1 MNYSHRFEQ
10 LINDFELNLS
20 QSSVCRTSAGE
31 FIISALTFIKNDLL
45 DKAETILL
53 SHAGQMPAAG
63 STLLGVIAGLR
74 KNPQCCETYFLKV
87 IEDTNSE
94 FNLICLAGDFA
105 RFFGLMKIAI
115 KAYDC
120 AISIS
125 PHSGHAFLQRG
136 RTCSEAGDVSAAID
150 DLHRAI
156 MLQPNLISAHISLG
170 DEYRSAN
177 MTDAAYKC
185 YRAALNID
193 PQNFK
198 AQAGLDLTLALA
210 LPPWHSAMLNDEI
223 RNQAFEKAIKSAV
236 KPGCS
241 VLDIGTGTGLL
252 AMVASRAGAKRVIG
266 CESVG
271 FLAEAAREIVRQ
283 NNLEDDI
290 SILHKWSKDLTMCK
304 DIMEPVDILVAEI
317 VDTGL
322 LGENIIETISDAKQ
336 RLCKPGATIIPYGAS
351 VYAAPIE
358 SQEITL
364 ERRVSMA
371 NGFDISLLNSLR
383 PNIYIQTD
391 LSKYDWRMLTE
402 PVQIFDL
409 DFTSEQPLL
418 EQESFCLTP
427 HSDGTAHCI
436 AFWFDLHLIP
446 GITLSTAPE
455 KPATHWKQAV
465 YTFSDPVEV
474 KQNEPIRI
482 NASRNQSK
490 ITLSLG
496 GKGPV

>member
-1 MNYSHRFEQ
+1 MNYSDRFNQ
-10 LINDFELNLS
+10 LINDFEFNLN
-20 QSSVCRTSAGE
+20 QSTVRRTSAGE
-31 FIISALTFIKNDLL
+31 FIISALNFLKNDLL
-45 DKAETILL
+45 DKAESGLL
-53 SHAGQMPAAG
+53 SHKGQLPAAG
-63 STLLGVIAGLR
+63 FTLLGVIAGLK
-74 KNPQCCETYFLKV
+74 KNHQSCETYFQKV

-94 FNLICLAGDFA
+94 FNLVCLAGDFS

-115 KAYDC
+115 KAYEC
-120 AISIS
+120 AISRS
-125 PHSGHAFLQRG
+125 PHSGQAFLQRG
-136 RTCSEAGDVSAAID
+136 QAYSEAGDVSAAID

-156 MLQPNLISAHISLG
+156 LLQPNLISAHISLG

-177 MTDAAYKC
+177 MTDAAFKC

-193 PQNFK
+193 PNNFK
-198 AQAGLDLTLALA
+198 AQSGLDLTLALT
-210 LPPWHSAMLNDEI
+210 LPQWHSAMLNDEI

-266 CESVG
+266 CESVE
-271 FLAEAAREIVRQ
+271 FLAEAAKEIVQQ
-283 NNLEDDI
+283 NYLEDKI
-290 SILHKWSKDLTMCK
+290 SILHKWSKDLTIGE
-304 DIMEPVDILVAEI
+304 DIAEPVDIIIAEI

-322 LGENIIETISDAKQ
+322 LGENIIAVISDARR
-336 RLCKPGATIIPYGAS
+336 RLGKPGATTIPCGAK

-358 SQEITL
+358 SKEIAL

-371 NGFDISLLNSLR
+371 NGFNISLLNSLR

-391 LSKYDWRMLTE
+391 LSKYDWRMLAE

-409 DFTSEQPLL
+409 DFTRDQPLL
-418 EQESFCLTP
+418 KQESFCLTP

-436 AFWFDLHLIP
+436 AFWFDLHLSQTV
-446 GITLSTAPE
+446 TLSTAPE

-465 YTFSDPVEV
+465 YTFSDPVEI
-474 KQNEPIRI
+474 KQNEPIRM
-482 NASRNQSK
+482 NASHNQSK

-496 GKGPV
+496 GRGPD

>member
-1 MNYSHRFEQ
+1 MNYSNRFKQ
-10 LINDFELNLS
+10 LITDFELNLS

-31 FIISALTFIKNDLL
+31 YIISALTFLRNDLL
-45 DKAETILL
+45 DKAETLLL
-53 SHAGQMPAAG
+53 SHTGQMPAAG

-74 KNPQCCETYFLKV
+74 KNSQCCKTYFQKV
-87 IEDTNSE
+87 IEDRNSE
-94 FNLICLAGDFA
+94 FNLVCLTGDFS

-115 KAYDC
+115 KAYER
-120 AISIS
+120 AIFMS
-125 PHSGHAFLQRG
+125 PHSGHAFLKRG
-136 RTCSEAGDVSAAID
+136 QTYSEAGDVSAAID

-185 YRAALNID
+185 YREALNID
-193 PQNFK
+193 PQNVQ
-198 AQAGLDLTLALA
+198 AQCGLDLTLALA
-210 LPPWHSAMLNDEI
+210 LPQWHSAMLNDEI
-223 RNQAFEKAIKSAV
+223 RNQAFEQAIKSVV

-252 AMVASRAGAKRVIG
+252 AMVASRAGAKRVVG

-271 FLAEAAREIVRQ
+271 FLADAAREIVQQ

-290 SILHKWSKDLTMCK
+290 SILHKWSKDLQMGE

-322 LGENIIETISDAKQ
+322 LGENIIGTINDARG
-336 RLCKPGATIIPYGAS
+336 RLCKSDATTIPCGAT
-351 VYAAPIE
+351 VYAVPIE
-358 SQEITL
+358 SQEIAL

-383 PNIYIQTD
+383 PNMYIQTD

-409 DFTSEQPLL
+409 DFTREQPLL
-418 EQESFCLTP
+418 EQESFCLMP

-436 AFWFDLHLIP
+436 AFWFDLHLSP
-446 GITLSTAPE
+446 TITMSTAPE

-465 YTFSDPVEV
+465 YTFSYPVEI
-474 KQNEPIRI
+474 KQNEPIRM

>member
-1 MNYSHRFEQ
+1 MNYSDRFGQ
-10 LINDFELNLS
+10 LINDFELNLN
-20 QSSVCRTSAGE
+20 QSKVSRTSAAE
-31 FIISALTFIKNDLL
+31 FINSALNFLRNDLL
-45 DKAETILL
+45 DKAETTLL
-53 SHAGQMPAAG
+53 SHKGQMPAAG

-74 KNPQCCETYFLKV
+74 RNPKSCETYFQKV

-94 FNLICLAGDFA
+94 FNLVCLAGDFS

-115 KAYDC
+115 KAYEC
-120 AISIS
+120 AIFRS
-125 PHSGHAFLQRG
+125 PHSGHAFLKRG
-136 RTCSEAGDVSAAID
+136 QAYSEAGDVSAAID

-185 YRAALNID
+185 YRSALKID
-193 PQNFK
+193 PENFK
-198 AQAGLDLTLALA
+198 AQSGLDLTLALA
-210 LPPWHSAMLNDEI
+210 VPQWHSAMLNDEI
-223 RNQAFEKAIKSAV
+223 RNEAFEKAIKTAV
-236 KPGCS
+236 EPGCS

-271 FLAEAAREIVRQ
+271 FLAEAASEIVQQ

-290 SILHKWSKDLTMCK
+290 SILHKWSKDLTMGK
-304 DIMEPVDILVAEI
+304 DIMAPVDVLVAEI

-322 LGENIIETISDAKQ
+322 LGENIIAAIRDARQ
-336 RLCKPGATIIPYGAS
+336 RFCKPDATTIPYGAT

-358 SQEITL
+358 SREISL

-371 NGFDISLLNSLR
+371 NGFNISLLNSLR
-383 PNIYIQTD
+383 PNMYIQTD

-409 DFTSEQPLL
+409 DFTRDQPLF
-418 EQESFCLTP
+418 EQESFWITP

-436 AFWFDLHLIP
+436 AFWFDLHLSP
-446 GITLSTAPE
+446 TVTLSTAPD
-455 KPATHWKQAV
+455 KPTTHWKQAI
-465 YTFSDPVEV
+465 YTFSDPVEI
-474 KQNEPIRI
+474 KQNEPIRM
-482 NASRNQSK
+482 NASHNQSK

-496 GKGPV
+496 NKVPD

>member
-1 MNYSHRFEQ
+1 MNYSHRFKQ
-10 LINDFELNLS
+10 LINDFELTLS

-53 SHAGQMPAAG
+53 SHAGRMPAAG

-74 KNPQCCETYFLKV
+74 ENPQCCESYFQKV

-94 FNLICLAGDFA
+94 FNLICLAGDFS
-105 RFFGLMKIAI
+105 RFFGLMETAI

-120 AISIS
+120 AIFMS

-136 RTCSEAGDVSAAID
+136 QIYSEAGDVSAAID

-156 MLQPNLISAHISLG
+156 ILQPNLISAHISLG

-177 MTDAAYKC
+177 MTDAAYNC

-193 PQNFK
+193 PENFK
-198 AQAGLDLTLALA
+198 AQSGLDLTLALA
-210 LPPWHSAMLNDEI
+210 LPQWHSAMLNDEI
-223 RNQAFEKAIKSAV
+223 RNQAFEEAIKSAV

-241 VLDIGTGTGLL
+241 LLDIGTGTGLL

-271 FLAEAAREIVRQ
+271 FLAEAAREIVQQ
-283 NNLEDDI
+283 NSLEDDI
-290 SILHKWSKDLTMCK
+290 SILHKWSKDLTIGK

-322 LGENIIETISDAKQ
+322 LGENIIAAISDARR
-336 RLCKPGATIIPYGAS
+336 RLCKPSATIIPCGAT

-358 SQEITL
+358 SKEIAL

-371 NGFDISLLNSLR
+371 NGFNISLLNSLR
-383 PNIYIQTD
+383 PNMYIQTD
-391 LSKYDWRMLTE
+391 LSKYDWRMLSE
-402 PVQIFDL
+402 PIQIFDL
-409 DFTSEQPLL
+409 DFTRDQPLL

-427 HSDGTAHCI
+427 NSDGTAHCI
-436 AFWFDLHLIP
+436 AFWFDLHLSP
-446 GITLSTAPE
+446 TVTLSTAPE

-465 YTFSDPVEV
+465 YTFSDPVEI
-474 KQNEPIRI
+474 KQNEPIRM
-482 NASRNQSK
+482 NASHNQSK
-490 ITLSLG
+490 ITISLG
-496 GKGPV
+496 DSSPD